1 MSYNPSDEKVFTKS
15 NLDEYL
21 KELSVEFRKE
31 YGRKAEAEII
41 LIGGAA
47 VLANYDFR
55 ANTTDVDAVVRANS
69 SLKSMVNRV
78 GDKHGLPNNW
88 LNSDFLRTDSYSL
101 KLAQYSQHYR
111 RYGGLEVRTVSGEY
125 LIAMKLCS
133 GRKYKKDM
141 SDIVGVLQE
150 HKLAGK
156 PIMMEDID
164 KAVVNLYGSWDRIS
178 EFSISFIKDVLQNE
192 NYENVYLAIKDRE
205 EEIKEMSL
213 DIQEK
218 QKTGET
224 NLDLKDILEEISFE
238 QFLEPTKV
246 PTLDEIL
253 ESINQELEQDNNSVS
268 AKNEINIDD
277 DIGY

>member
-55 ANTTDVDAVVRANS
+55 ANTTDVDAVIRANS

-88 LNSDFLRTDSYSL
+88 LNSDFLRTDSYSP

-164 KAVVNLYGSWDRIS
+164 KAVVNLYGSWDKIS
-178 EFSISFIKDVLQNE
+178 EFSKSFIKDVLQNE
-192 NYENVYLAIKDRE
+192 DYENVYLAIKDRE

-238 QFLEPTKV
+238 QFSEPTKA

-253 ESINQELEQDNNSVS
+253 ESINQELEQDDAPVS

-277 DIGY
+277 IAY

>member
-178 EFSISFIKDVLQNE
+178 EFSTSFIKDVLQNE

-238 QFLEPTKV
+238 QFSEPTKV

-253 ESINQELEQDNNSVS
+253 ESINQELEQDNNSLS